1 MATTTYGDISPAV
14 AAVASKE
21 LLKRAQPYLVSEKFL
36 QAKPLPANNTKT
48 IKFRRYNA
56 LPNTPKYLVEG
67 VTPNASVLT
76 ATDVTAVLQ
85 QMGDGIQIT
94 DVVLDTH
101 TDPVLQEATAVLGEQ
116 AAQMVERMRLGVLT
130 GGTNVFYNGSAAT
143 TARTDVNLPLHLA
156 FQRKITRALKAQNA
170 RQITSVIRSTP
181 SYETA
186 NVAASFVA
194 LVHPDLEVDIR
205 NMTGYVPIERYG
217 SLTPFENE
225 IGKVE
230 DVRYLST
237 TLLDPSIL
245 KAAGSLKALGS
256 TTYSG
261 ITSGPFSSI
270 TVLDDGI
277 ATRQAEVYPVIFL
290 AKDAAGTVP
299 LKGMNAISPMVVNPK
314 PSDSDPWA
322 QRGWVT
328 WKTMQTAVILND
340 LFMVRAEVAA
350 LSL

>member
-21 LLKRAQPYLVSEKFL
+21 LIKRAQPYLVVEKFL

-85 QMGDGIQIT
+85 QMGDGMQIT

-130 GGTNVFYNGSAAT
+130 GGTNVVYNCSTSTG
-143 TARTDVNLPLHLA
+143 RTNVNLPLHLG
-156 FQRKITRALKAQNA
+156 FQRKITRTLKAQNA
-170 RQITSVIRSTP
+170 RQITEVIRSTP
-181 SYETA
+181 SFETA

-205 NMTGYVPIERYG
+205 NMTNYVPIERYG

-225 IGKVE
+225 VGKVE

-245 KAAGSLKALGS
+245 KAAGSAKALGS

-261 ITSGPFSSI
+261 ITSGPFTSI
-270 TVLDDGI
+270 TVVDDGI